1 MHSGIFVEVLNTDAE
16 GRMLLADALSFAKK
30 FDPHIVIDIATLT
43 GSARAAVGEN
53 ASVIM
58 GTAEQKYIN
67 DIIECGLSVHERL
80 VQFPLWYDYGDMIKS
95 DIADI
100 NNTGG
105 LLAGAITAGK
115 FLEKFTSY
123 PWMHIDIGGSAY
135 NTKGGD
141 YRGKGATG
149 MGVRLLY
156 SFLNTCVS
164 GLKG

>member
-1 MHSGIFVEVLNTDAE
+1 
-16 GRMLLADALSFAKK
+16 
-30 FDPHIVIDIATLT
+30 
-43 GSARAAVGEN
+43 
-53 ASVIM
+53 
-58 GTAEQKYIN
+58 
-67 DIIECGLSVHERL
+67 
-80 VQFPLWYDYGDMIKS
+80 MIKS